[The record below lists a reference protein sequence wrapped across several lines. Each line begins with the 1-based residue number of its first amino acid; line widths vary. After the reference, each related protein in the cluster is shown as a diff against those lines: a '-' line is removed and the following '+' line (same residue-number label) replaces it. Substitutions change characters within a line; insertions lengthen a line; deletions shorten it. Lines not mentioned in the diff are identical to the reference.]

1 MNKTMST
8 QLNKINSSSW
18 LIGMLII
25 VLFLSAA
32 GCEHKQ
38 SDKSAEKNNINTSG
52 LHTDNFFISMEE
64 ARNALDQLTRERGD
78 LTRDNEDQPF
88 MFNESASEFSDSD
101 ENLSGNMNG
110 TNEDAYGTEVF
121 DDEGF
126 DDEGFDDEGFDDGIS
141 EEERHEDD
149 SSRDNRIQAFFGDDE
164 YPEINKDDKT
174 FDIDKLLN
182 ERNKI
187 ADGRYNSIEI
197 NNWTCNLYN
206 GTFGYSKVKGR
217 CLHFH
222 NGVFIKNKSGQWK
235 AVIFESGIGMLA
247 M

>member
-8 QLNKINSSSW
+8 QRSKINLSSC
-18 LIGMLII
+18 LIGMLFIA
-25 VLFLSAA
+25 LFLGAA

-38 SDKSAEKNNINTSG
+38 SDKSVEKNNINTSD

-88 MFNESASEFSDSD
+88 TFNENTSEFSDSD
-101 ENLSGNMNG
+101 ENLSENMNG
-110 TNEDAYGTEVF
+110 TNEDANEDAYGTEDF
-121 DDEGF
+121 DDEV
-126 DDEGFDDEGFDDGIS
+126 FDDEGFDDGIS
-141 EEERHEDD
+141 EEEGREDG
-149 SSRDNRIQAFFGDDE
+149 SSHDNRIQAFFGDDE

-197 NNWTCNLYN
+197 NSWTCNLYN